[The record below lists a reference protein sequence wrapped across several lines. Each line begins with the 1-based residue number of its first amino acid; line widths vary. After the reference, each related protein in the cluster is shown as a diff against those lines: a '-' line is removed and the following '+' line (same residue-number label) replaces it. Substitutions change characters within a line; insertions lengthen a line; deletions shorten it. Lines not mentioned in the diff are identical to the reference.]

1 MDAKQLLAAR
11 AADLDATATTDEQQL
26 PRRGAELALRQ
37 RRPQPVRPLD
47 DEGGTQRGRSGF
59 WGIFTRRV
67 QARQRWV

>member
-11 AADLDATATTDEQQL
+11 TADLNATATPDEQQL

-47 DEGGTQRGRSGF
+47 DEGGAQRGRSGF
-59 WGIFTRRV
+59 RRIFTRRV
-67 QARQRWV
+67 QAKQDR